1 MRHAAGGPGW
11 IRTLAI
17 VALPERL
24 GGVLCEDR
32 RMTELGRQ
40 GRPVDEVI
48 ADLTEKRAN
57 DVKWADGKTFGMV
70 YDGGPSVHDVAE
82 QAARL
87 YLHENALNTQAFPS
101 LAAIQREVVGWT
113 SSLLHGEL
121 LEEGS
126 ASGFLT
132 SGGTESILCAV
143 LAARE
148 RGAVERGVTEPE
160 MVLPETAH
168 AAFHKAAHN
177 FGLTVCIV
185 PVREDYTADVDAMA
199 AMVNANTVLVV
210 GSAPQYPQGV
220 QDDIAAIAQIAMSV
234 DANCHVDACMGG
246 FVLPFVE
253 RLGRDVQPW
262 DFRVP
267 GVTTISADIHKLG
280 YAPKGVS
287 VILHRS
293 KASRQYQTFV
303 FDGWLGGFY
312 ASPNMQGT
320 RSGLPMACA
329 WAVMQHLGIDGYV
342 ELTRQTMINADRMR
356 AGIMALD
363 GVRVLGSG
371 QFHLVAMAAEPD
383 SGLDMFALGD
393 ALLQRGWYHD
403 RQTPPDNLHSTV
415 SNTNTGVIDDYLT
428 DLEACIAEIGGTT
441 TEDRSTTYA
450 TLE

>member
-1 MRHAAGGPGW
+1 MAFAQ
-11 IRTLAI
+11 A
-17 VALPERL
+17 
-24 GGVLCEDR
+24 
-32 RMTELGRQ
+32 

-48 ADLTEKRAN
+48 AALTEKRAN
-57 DVKWADGKTFGMV
+57 DVKWGDGRTFGMV
-70 YDGGPSVHDVAE
+70 YDGGPSVHEVAE

-113 SSLLHGEL
+113 GNLLNDHHLPDGQ
-121 LEEGS
+121 

-132 SGGTESILCAV
+132 SGGTESILCGV

-148 RGAVERGVTEPE
+148 RAAAERGIIEPE
-160 MVLPETAH
+160 IVLAESAH

-177 FGLTVCIV
+177 FGLTIRTA
-185 PVREDYTADVDAMA
+185 PVRDDWTADVDAMA
-199 AMVNANTVLVV
+199 AMVGPNTALVV

-220 QDDIAAIAQIAMSV
+220 QDDIPAIAALAESV
-234 DANCHVDACMGG
+234 GANCHVDACMGG
-246 FVLPFVE
+246 FVLPFAE
-253 RLGRDVQPW
+253 RLGRQIEPW

-293 KASRQYQTFV
+293 KKSRKYQTFI
-303 FDGWLGGFY
+303 FGDWLGGFY

-329 WAVMQHLGIDGYV
+329 WAVMSHLGIDGYV
-342 ELTRQTMINADRMR
+342 ELTRQTLINADRMR
-356 AGIMALD
+356 VGIMAIEEL
-363 GVRVLGSG
+363 RVLGDG
-371 QFHLVAMAAEPD
+371 QFHLVAMAAEEGCD
-383 SGLDMFALGD
+383 LDVFALGD
-393 ALLQRGWYHD
+393 ALLERGWYHD
-403 RQTPPDNLHSTV
+403 RQQPPDNLHSTV

-428 DLEACIAEIGGTT
+428 DLAECVDAVQGRTT
-441 TEDRSTTYA
+441 VDRSTTYA

>member
-1 MRHAAGGPGW
+1 MPGSADRHRPRGW
-11 IRTLAI
+11 CHHRDMAF
-17 VALPERL
+17 A
-24 GGVLCEDR
+24 
-32 RMTELGRQ
+32 Q
-40 GRPVDEVI
+40 AGRPVDEVI

-57 DVKWADGKTFGMV
+57 DVKWGDGRTFGMV
-70 YDGGPSVHDVAE
+70 YDGGPSVHEVAE

-113 SSLLHGEL
+113 GNLLNDHHLPDGQ
-121 LEEGS
+121 

-132 SGGTESILCAV
+132 SGGTESILCGV

-148 RGAVERGVTEPE
+148 RAAAERGITEPE
-160 MVLPETAH
+160 IVVAESAH

-177 FGLTVCIV
+177 FGLTVRTA
-185 PVREDYTADVDAMA
+185 PVRDDWTADVDAMA
-199 AMVNANTVLVV
+199 AMVGPDTALVV

-220 QDDIAAIAQIAMSV
+220 QDDIPAIAALAESV
-234 DANCHVDACMGG
+234 GANCHVDACMGG
-246 FVLPFVE
+246 FVLPFAE
-253 RLGRDVQPW
+253 RLGRHVEPW

-267 GVTTISADIHKLG
+267 GVTTISADLHKLG

-293 KASRQYQTFV
+293 KESRKYQTFV
-303 FDGWLGGFY
+303 FGDWLGGFY

-329 WAVMQHLGIDGYV
+329 WAVMSHLGIDGYV
-342 ELTRQTMINADRMR
+342 ELTRQTLINADRMR
-356 AGIMALD
+356 AGIMAIDEL
-363 GVRVLGSG
+363 RVLGDG
-371 QFHLVAMAAEPD
+371 QFHLVAMAAED
-383 SGLDMFALGD
+383 GCDLDVFALGD
-393 ALLQRGWYHD
+393 ALLARGWYHD
-403 RQTPPDNLHSTV
+403 RQQPPDNLHSTV

-428 DLEACIAEIGGTT
+428 DLGECVDEVQGRTT
-441 TEDRSTTYA
+441 ADRSTTYA